1 MRWFFFTFQDKKSLK
16 VQKPKFQ
23 SFQELESLNI
33 SGISILKYLRILIP
47 ENLEIRALTLL
58 RNFDPEM

>member
-1 MRWFFFTFQDKKSLK
+1 MIVFIYQDQKSLK
-16 VQKPKFQ
+16 MQKPEFS

-47 ENLEIRALTLL
+47 ENLEIRAFALL
-58 RNFDPEM
+58 RIFDPEI

>member
-1 MRWFFFTFQDKKSLK
+1 MIVFIYQDQKSLK
-16 VQKPKFQ
+16 VQKPKFP